1 MNSEAYLKTW
11 NTYQAAWG
19 PIPEAERRELLA
31 QSVSDAIVYTDPA
44 SQVEGVQALAERI
57 AASQERF
64 TGYTFRNDD
73 FLEHHGQA
81 LFHWTMYD
89 ATGAVFVRGASFGR
103 FGGDGR
109 IIQAT
114 GFFKASQP

>member
-1 MNSEAYLKTW
+1 MDSEACLKSW

-31 QSVSDAIVYTDPA
+31 RSVSDAIVYTDPA
-44 SQVEGVQALAERI
+44 SQVGGVQALARRI
-57 AASQERF
+57 AASQQRF

-73 FLEHHGQA
+73 MLQHHGQA

-89 ATGAVFVRGASFGR
+89 ATGAVFVKGSSFAR
-103 FGGDGR
+103 FGEDGR
-109 IIQAT
+109 ITQAT
-114 GFFKASQP
+114 GFFKPSQP